1 MSDGRPR
8 FIVFEGG
15 EGAGKSTIAA
25 ALAERLRA
33 EGREVVLTREP
44 GGTPAGEKV
53 RALLHEPLTPWAE
66 AFAFLAARAQIVH
79 EVIRPA
85 LERGATVLCDRF
97 SASTMAYQGQARGL
111 DLETLRLANRAATGG
126 LEPDLV
132 LWLDVEP
139 EDGLARKL
147 GESEAI
153 LTGLENIDFHRKVR
167 AAYAE
172 QMAAAPP
179 GTWVRIDAS
188 RPAAVVEEEA
198 WAAIASGR

>member
-1 MSDGRPR
+1 MTGAKPR

-25 ALAERLRA
+25 AIAKRLRA
-33 EGREVVLTREP
+33 RGDEVVLTREP
-44 GGTPAGEKV
+44 GGTAAGEKV

-97 SASTMAYQGQARGL
+97 SASTLAYQGYARGL
-111 DLETLRLANRAATGG
+111 DLETLRKANDAATGG

-132 LWLDVEP
+132 LWLDVQP

-153 LTGLENIDFHRKVR
+153 VTGLENLDFHRKVR
-167 AAYAE
+167 LAYAGL
-172 QMAAAPP
+172 MAAAPA
-179 GTWVRIDAS
+179 GAWVRIDAS
-188 RPAAVVEEEA
+188 RPAAAVEDDA
-198 WAAIASGR
+198 WGALG